1 MQKKLII
8 IISLSLI
15 LAACSTTPSFRPTGT
30 GKDIQSSETNSDS
43 AISYRKP
50 RSKSAI
56 TDSGLDANADNDAY
70 SDVWRRIRDKLSLQ
84 RHVDNKGVKEKIAWY
99 ARNQE
104 YLNRVAERA
113 TPYIYYIVEEIEK
126 RDMPLE
132 LALLPIVESAYHPF
146 AYSRSHASGLWQFI
160 PGTGKIFGLKQ
171 NWWYDGRRDVVAA
184 TRAALDYLQK
194 LHNQFG
200 DWELAVAAYNTGERN
215 IERAIA
221 KNSSASKKT
230 DFFSLTVHKETRG
243 YVPSLLAVAEIV
255 AEPEKY
261 GIELM
266 PIPNKPYFTQVDIG
280 GQLDLSTVASLTGM
294 NMDEIYTLNPGF
306 SRWATD
312 PDGPH
317 YLLLPLDKEQMFL
330 AGLAAIPQDQ
340 RVTWNQHVIKQGE
353 TLSHIADAYKT
364 SVAMLKETNNLKSN
378 LIRAGQT
385 LMIPGSKTQGKFT
398 SPALANQQRVTGQ
411 QPVGV
416 KQVYTVRAGDNP
428 WAISKRFGV
437 NLKELLAWN
446 GLNANTILR
455 PGQKLNLWNEA
466 AAPAKP
472 QLASAK
478 ETINTIADNKDYSKN
493 EHGHIQY
500 TVKKGDTLW
509 LISRKFGVTVA
520 QLQQWNK
527 LSNRKPL
534 QPGQTLLLMDAPR
547 LAAGA

>member
-15 LAACSTTPSFRPTGT
+15 LTACSTTPSFRPTGT
-30 GKDIQSSETNSDS
+30 GKDILTSGANSDS
-43 AISYRKP
+43 AVSYRQP
-50 RSKSAI
+50 RTSTRN
-56 TDSGLDANADNDAY
+56 TDSGLDANADKDAY
-70 SDVWRRIRDKLSLQ
+70 SDIWRRIRDKLSLQ
-84 RHVDNKGVKEKIAWY
+84 RHVDNKVVKEKIAWY

-171 NWWYDGRRDVVAA
+171 NWWYDGRRDIVAA

-221 KNSSASKKT
+221 KNSSANKKT

-266 PIPNKPYFTQVDIG
+266 PIPNKRYFTQVDIG

-317 YLLLPLDKEQMFL
+317 YLLLPLDKETMFVE
-330 AGLAAIPQDQ
+330 GLATIPKEH

-385 LMIPGSKTQGKFT
+385 LMIPGSKTQDKFT
-398 SPALANQQRVTGQ
+398 SPALANQQRVIGQ
-411 QPVGV
+411 QPGGV

-466 AAPAKP
+466 AATKP
-472 QLASAK
+472 QLASKK
-478 ETINTIADNKDYSKN
+478 ETIDTTAVGKDYSKN

-509 LISRKFGVTVA
+509 LISRTFGVTVA